1 MSMSAVYFHI
11 PFCVKRCYYCDFIT
25 YAEQGHLL
33 AAYQD
38 AMLKEL
44 KFYQK
49 FEIEPINSLYFGG
62 GTPSL
67 LPADYVAELIRTSE
81 EYFGFE
87 PETEVTLE
95 ANPGTLD
102 LDKLNDLRIAGGN
115 RLSLGVQSFDD
126 SDLKVLGRVHTAA
139 QAEEAIALARQT
151 GFENISLDFIFGL
164 PGQNL
169 EGWQRNLAM
178 AVETGVEHLSLYS
191 LILEEDTVFAQMVA
205 RNELILPEDD
215 LVADMFELAMD
226 FLPSKGYQQYEIS
239 NWSRGAVFES
249 RHNKVYW
256 KNLDYLGIGAAAH
269 GKLGETRYNNI
280 ETIPLYIE
288 RLKQPDDKKSNF
300 SPAVKETTPISQQD
314 AINEHMI
321 LGLRMT
327 SKGISAPDF
336 KIRYGQVLETV
347 FMTRIEK
354 LIDIGLLEWVD
365 FDDGRHLRLTRRGIM
380 LGNRVFQEFI

>member
-1 MSMSAVYFHI
+1 M
-11 PFCVKRCYYCDFIT
+11 
-25 YAEQGHLL
+25 

-87 PETEVTLE
+87 PGIEVTLE

-102 LDKLNDLRIAGGN
+102 LDKLNDLRIAGVN

-139 QAEEAIALARQT
+139 QAEEAIALARQA

-269 GKLGETRYNNI
+269 GKLGETRYNNV

-327 SKGISAPDF
+327 SEGISAPDF
-336 KIRYGQVLETV
+336 KIRYGQILETV